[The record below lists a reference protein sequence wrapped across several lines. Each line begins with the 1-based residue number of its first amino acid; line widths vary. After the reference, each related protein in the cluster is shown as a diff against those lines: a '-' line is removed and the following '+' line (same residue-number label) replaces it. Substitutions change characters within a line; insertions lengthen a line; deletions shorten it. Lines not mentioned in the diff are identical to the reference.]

1 MAHVTPLPMRP
12 ATALKLVRELVRDT
26 DNIVLLPHAKK
37 RMKKRG
43 INNRQIEICLRLGII
58 SEGPFMNQHG
68 NWQVTM
74 KRLAA
79 GEEMKLAVAI
89 EEETKLLIITVM

>member
-1 MAHVTPLPMRP
+1 MAHVVPLPMRR

-26 DNIVLLPHAKK
+26 DNIVLLPHARK
-37 RMKKRG
+37 RMKKRS

-58 SEGPFMNQHG
+58 REGPFMNQHG

-74 KRLAA
+74 ERLAA